1 MTTTAPSTAT
11 QQLLASLNQASSGKS
26 GTTAADLQNNFLT
39 LLTTQLQNQDPLNP
53 MDNSQVT
60 SQLAQISTVSGI
72 DKLNTTIQQMTQSFL
87 AAQQVQASALI
98 GHGILSGGSS
108 LSLQSSSAAGGVNLD
123 QAADRVTV
131 KILGANGQVVR
142 TLNLGSATQGVTDF
156 TWDGLRDDGTHAPD
170 GAYTFQVTAVQGS
183 KQVNAQ
189 PLALGLVQSV
199 TLGSQGVVLNAA
211 GLGSVSLADV
221 KQIL

>member
-1 MTTTAPSTAT
+1 MTNPVTSKD
-11 QQLLASLNQASSGKS
+11 QLLASLNAASSGGVS
-26 GTTAADLQNNFLT
+26 GTSAADLQNNFLT

-87 AAQQVQASALI
+87 ASQQVQASALI
-98 GHGILSGGSS
+98 GHGILSPGTD
-108 LSLQSSSAAGGVNLD
+108 LSLQNSGAAGGVQLD

-131 KILGANGQVVR
+131 KILGANGQVIR

-156 TWDGLRDDGTHAPD
+156 TWDGLRDDGTQAPD
-170 GAYTFQVTAVQGS
+170 GAYTFQVTATQGS
-183 KQVNAQ
+183 AQVNAQ
-189 PLALGLVQSV
+189 ALALGLVQSV
-199 TLGSQGVVLNAA
+199 TLGSQGILLNAA
-211 GLGSVSLADV
+211 GLGSVNLSDV